1 MLNILFLKKIRE
13 FFYIEDEMIFQILK
27 KKHGITVNIY
37 IAGKKPCNM
46 TVRY

>member
-13 FFYIEDEMIFQILK
+13 FFYIEGEINILNFRKDLK
-27 KKHGITVNIY
+27 KTANIY
-37 IAGKKPCNM
+37 IAGKESCNM